1 MRPQLQ
7 EAKASKKD
15 AEVVASFQLYKL
27 EEPFALFCVCFSGA
41 CKHEKNNLTTVK
53 KRKEKTV
60 TPESEEKRSVTITF
74 PASASASGASLPIRE
89 INFLHFGGSRRPENP
104 HDHSILFIIEA
115 EPFPSRRR
123 RENILIVKEIGWC
136 EESATPRG

>member
-27 EEPFALFCVCFSGA
+27 EEPFAPFFCVLLGGM
-41 CKHEKNNLTTVK
+41 KHEKNNLTTVK

-60 TPESEEKRSVTITF
+60 TPESEEKRSVRGLF
-74 PASASASGASLPIRE
+74 SLYY
-89 INFLHFGGSRRPENP
+89 FLFGPSHSHENSHEP
-104 HDHSILFIIEA
+104 KRFCSWGDRAKMVKILFMDCWRFIYFHCVA
-115 EPFPSRRR
+115 
-123 RENILIVKEIGWC
+123 VV
-136 EESATPRG
+136 